1 MHQGGVIEV
10 PAQIFRRS
18 GGSGASVMD
27 ADVGAMDVVAMIDV
41 MDACVVVV
49 VIIGQSQISYTHVL
63 SIFYKK

>member
-1 MHQGGVIEV
+1 
-10 PAQIFRRS
+10 
-18 GGSGASVMD
+18 MD

-63 SIFYKK
+63 SISYKK